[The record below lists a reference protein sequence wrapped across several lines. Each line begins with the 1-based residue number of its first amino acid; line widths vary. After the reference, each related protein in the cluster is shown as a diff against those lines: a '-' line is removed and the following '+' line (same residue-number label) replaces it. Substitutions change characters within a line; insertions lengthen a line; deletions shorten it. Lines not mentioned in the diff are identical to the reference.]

1 MRRELLAVPVAAL
14 FLSLEA
20 PRESALTPPLSA
32 ISFMSG
38 CWTGP
43 SPSGATIEEHYTAP
57 SENLLIGMTR
67 YVRNGRV
74 VDFEFTTV
82 ERTDSTFVMT
92 PRPKGVKSDS
102 FPLKEVSDGRATWR
116 TRSTISRSGSFI
128 GAGPDG
134 SPIARIEGT
143 TPKGERHVEWT
154 MHLMVVGVAGYAS
167 AVTRGAPVQRTGPFA
182 GDRRGRR
189 RGELSEGQEVR
200 ARSA

>member
-20 PRESALTPPLSA
+20 PRESVLTPPLSA

-102 FPLKEVSDGRATWR
+102 FPLKEVSDGRATWENPKHDFPQR
-116 TRSTISRSGSFI
+116 IIYRR
-128 GAGPDG
+128 GPDG
-134 SPIARIEGT
+134 SLIARIEGT

-154 MHLMVVGVAGYAS
+154 MH
-167 AVTRGAPVQRTGPFA
+167 PC
-182 GDRRGRR
+182 DGR
-189 RGELSEGQEVR
+189 
-200 ARSA
+200 